1 MCDCRTDIFL
11 AGDSTMAF
19 YTHDSAPLT
28 GWGMA
33 LPQFCRDNV
42 RVHNHAQGGYSTK
55 RFQRSGWL
63 DRLLAELRS
72 GDHVII
78 QFGHN
83 DKHPADYRPLAH
95 TELDEFAGNLR
106 NWISLIR
113 ERGAIPTLAT
123 TTIEWAEDGLDVT
136 APLLAEYNALTVE
149 TASACDVALVDLNS
163 FAYAELSKLSMPE
176 IHQYYMTTSGIEER
190 KDDFCHLKENGAQL
204 YASWFT
210 MLCKRQGLPIAKC
223 FK

>member
-1 MCDCRTDIFL
+1 MCDGRTDIFL

-19 YTHDSAPLT
+19 YTRDSAPQT

-55 RFQRSGWL
+55 RFQRSGRFDWL
-63 DRLLAELRS
+63 LSELRP

-83 DKHPADYRPLAH
+83 DKHPADFRPLAH
-95 TELDEFAGNLR
+95 TELDEFAGYLR
-106 NWISLIR
+106 AWIPLIR
-113 ERGAIPTLAT
+113 DRGATPTLCT
-123 TTIEWAEDGLDVT
+123 TTIEWTKDGLDVT
-136 APLLAEYNALTVE
+136 APLLAKYNALTVE
-149 TASACDVALVDLNS
+149 TASACGVDLVDLNS
-163 FAYAELSKLSMPE
+163 FAYAELSKLSMPD
-176 IHQYYMTTSGIEER
+176 IHQYHMATSGIEGR
-190 KDDFCHLKENGAQL
+190 DNDFCHLKDNGAQL

-210 MLCKRQGLPIAKC
+210 MLCKRQDLPISKC